1 MKWTLVL
8 SSLTQIGIKLVS
20 NAGGVMMKVSFK
32 NILCT
37 TDLSD
42 HSNTSLIYGVALA
55 KEFNAKLF
63 ICHVV
68 DLTATVAYGEVM
80 FAPIEIQEKTV
91 AFAREQIEHNMRAA
105 PFEWETLITVGH
117 PADEIARMVNEHAI
131 DLVVSATQGRT
142 GLKRVILGSVTGRL
156 MRSLSCPLLIVRSQE
171 NRTSIFNKIMVG
183 CDFSEDSNLA
193 IQYGLSL
200 AQEFESELHMV
211 HVMETAEYKDMLKG
225 VERPDAEKEE
235 HAQKREQLRRMIP
248 EESYNWCQPK
258 LVLLAGR
265 PFEEI
270 TKYALFNHLDLIVL
284 GIRGH
289 NLIETLLAGSTT
301 DRVSRQSPCPVLSVC
316 PVVQA

>member
-1 MKWTLVL
+1 
-8 SSLTQIGIKLVS
+8 
-20 NAGGVMMKVSFK
+20 MKVSFK

-42 HSNTSLIYGVALA
+42 HSNSAITYGVALA
-55 KEFNAKLF
+55 KEFNAKLN
-63 ICHVV
+63 ICHIV
-68 DLTATVAYGEVM
+68 DLTATVAYGEVLY
-80 FAPIEIQEKTV
+80 APVEIQEKTV

-105 PFEWETLITVGH
+105 SFEWETLISVGH
-117 PADEIARMVNEHAI
+117 PADEIANMVSEHAI
-131 DLVVSATQGRT
+131 DLVVSATQGRS

-156 MRSLSCPLLIVRSQE
+156 MRSLDCPFLIVRNLE
-171 NRTSIFNKIMVG
+171 NSRVSLFKRIMVG

-193 IQYGLSL
+193 FQYGLSL
-200 AQEFESELHMV
+200 AQEFEAELHLV
-211 HVMETAEYKDMLKG
+211 HVMETTDYRELIKNDKVTD
-225 VERPDAEKEE
+225 VENPEHEE
-235 HAQKREQLRRMIP
+235 KREQLRLMVP

-265 PFEEI
+265 PFEEL
-270 TKYALFNHLDLIVL
+270 TKYALFNHIDLIVL

-316 PVVQA
+316 PM